1 MGSEP
6 KFIKIVAILKHVN
19 YTINHSIIN
28 YPLEEAMKKVLMM
41 VTLVIFVCAVV
52 QYSVGISLNPKRA
65 ACEQSCVEAKKKCF
79 DDAKKDE
86 AKKAA
91 CKVAFDQCMQKC
103 AKDFP

>member
-1 MGSEP
+1 
-6 KFIKIVAILKHVN
+6 
-19 YTINHSIIN
+19 
-28 YPLEEAMKKVLMM
+28 MKKIIIMTVLVAFM
-41 VTLVIFVCAVV
+41 CAAA

-79 DDAKKDE
+79 EDAKKDE
-86 AKKAA
+86 TKKAA

>member
-1 MGSEP
+1 M
-6 KFIKIVAILKHVN
+6 
-19 YTINHSIIN
+19 INN
-28 YPLEEAMKKVLMM
+28 KEGAVKKVIIM
-41 VTLVIFVCAVV
+41 TVV
-52 QYSVGISLNPKRA
+52 VALLFAAIQYSIGISLNPKRA

-79 DDAKKDE
+79 EDAKKDE

>member
-1 MGSEP
+1 
-6 KFIKIVAILKHVN
+6 
-19 YTINHSIIN
+19 
-28 YPLEEAMKKVLMM
+28 MKKIIIM
-41 VTLVIFVCAVV
+41 VVVTIFISATV
-52 QYSVGISLNPKRA
+52 QYSIGISLNPKKA

-91 CKVAFDQCMQKC
+91 CNIAFDQCMEKC